1 MPFLLIKKL
10 CFNNLKTRIVVCS
23 KISVFV
29 IRVEAILYLLL
40 YNLHGF
46 TFKVME
52 FPKWIWEIC
61 WMKTVVSV
69 KSDICSLH
77 NNIKVNRPCSST
89 WYSRFSCSSW
99 NNNYWKFFTSNRTV
113 IDQNEIFSYTNIT
126 EKNRFAWNEKFNR
139 FTAGLTNSFTNN
151 TATVLLILIVAR
163 KTTGLITAYNTS
175 RFTESFS
182 TNTYT
187 QRNNI
192 VTTMC
197 FK

>member
-1 MPFLLIKKL
+1 MKFL
-10 CFNNLKTRIVVCS
+10 
-23 KISVFV
+23 
-29 IRVEAILYLLL
+29 A
-40 YNLHGF
+40 
-46 TFKVME
+46 
-52 FPKWIWEIC
+52 
-61 WMKTVVSV
+61 
-69 KSDICSLH
+69 
-77 NNIKVNRPCSST
+77 
-89 WYSRFSCSSW
+89 
-99 NNNYWKFFTSNRTV
+99 
-113 IDQNEIFSYTNIT
+113 YTIIT

-151 TATVLLILIVAR
+151 TATVLLILMLVAR
-163 KTTGLITAYNTS
+163 KRTGLITAYNTS